1 MIDFDVQK
9 PIHLLN
15 QVDLEGLY
23 NILAVCAKTESFG
36 EVIWRALQVSH
47 KILCRNI
54 YK

>member
-9 PIHLLN
+9 PVHLLN

-23 NILAVCAKTESFG
+23 NILTVCAKTESFG

-47 KILCRNI
+47 KIQCRNI
-54 YK
+54 YQ

>member
-23 NILAVCAKTESFG
+23 NILTVCVLAKWYGGHCKSRTKYSVE
-36 EVIWRALQVSH
+36 
-47 KILCRNI
+47 I
-54 YK
+54 YINK